1 MVVVNDIRNSNAV
14 CTMQSDSSTMPRCN
28 LSITTAIRSATAAAA
43 TAPSHLSPARRPAP
57 AHIKKI
63 ASVTTSSK
71 DLQAWAFYFSAGA
84 SSIDSLRQ
92 RPGPAHHQLEYR
104 SQPGRIR
111 AIDADSSGTKRKAFF
126 SGYFDGNSNGR
137 SASGESG
144 LISTFADVDVGP
156 LYITGTTVAEAN
168 DKRTLMGSST
178 TAARMPAVATTLYT
192 STSTVIST
200 PRSDL

>member
-1 MVVVNDIRNSNAV
+1 M
-14 CTMQSDSSTMPRCN
+14 
-28 LSITTAIRSATAAAA
+28 
-43 TAPSHLSPARRPAP
+43 
-57 AHIKKI
+57 
-63 ASVTTSSK
+63 K
-71 DLQAWAFYFSAGA
+71 DLQARAFYFSAGA
-84 SSIDSLRQ
+84 SSSIHYVS
-92 RPGPAHHQLEYR
+92 GPDLHITNWGISSAGTY
-104 SQPGRIR
+104 R

-192 STSTVIST
+192 STSTGADT
-200 PRSDL
+200 TETDLQSYTLPANVLGTNGRAIRIRAWGDTAANGNTKTIRLKFGGTTLQLNNTTAAPNGP